1 MSENTDNI
9 KKLTA
14 RSLKWNVVDRFG
26 TQILYAVT
34 GIVLARTLSQEDFG
48 LVGAILVFQAF
59 ASLFVD
65 SGFSSALLQ
74 RKNPD
79 QKDYSTVLW
88 FNMAMACG
96 LYVILFFAAPF
107 IASCFDGDRRLIPL
121 SRVMFLSFILSAA
134 SIVQTNRFMKQMNVR
149 PLAVTNALALVAGG
163 AVGIILAINGYGAW
177 SLVWQT
183 IVTNL
188 VKTVMLWI
196 VSRWLPL
203 LTFSW
208 QSLRSFFA
216 VGSGVML
223 SSFLNT
229 VFLNI
234 YSFLIGNR
242 VGLVSLGYYT
252 QADKWSKMGIMSV
265 SQAFTASF
273 IPTLSALQDDAGR
286 FSRAVTK
293 INRLTSYI
301 MFPAIGLLVLIAT
314 PVFHCLFDEKWD
326 ESIFLFQI
334 LLIRGIFTIDTGLY
348 NNYILS
354 LGRSR
359 LIVFVE
365 VLKDVVAIIGLVI
378 TFPYMSLST
387 PDDLVYGISIM
398 LYGQLIASVVTWFV
412 TMIIAQRLTGHRGLD
427 YLMSMLPYVVLT
439 CIAGALAWFACHGVV
454 NPWLECVVATVV
466 FAAVYMGA
474 NVLLGSKIQ
483 NEVLQFVFKKKR

>member
-1 MSENTDNI
+1 MAEPTDNI

-14 RSLKWNVVDRFG
+14 RSLKWNVVDRFA

-34 GIVLARTLSQEDFG
+34 GIVLANTLSQEDFG

-74 RKNPD
+74 RKSPD

-96 LYVILFFAAPF
+96 LYVILFFAAPL
-107 IASCFDGDRRLIPL
+107 IASWFDGDQRLIPL
-121 SRVMFLSFILSAA
+121 SRVMFVSFILSAT

-149 PLAVTNALALVAGG
+149 PLAVTNAVALAVGG
-163 AVGIILAINGYGAW
+163 AVGIVLALNGYGAW

-188 VKTVMLWI
+188 VKTALLWI

-208 QSLRSFFA
+208 TSLRSFFA
-216 VGSGVML
+216 VGSGVMM

-273 IPTLSALQDDAGR
+273 IPTLSAVQDDAGR
-286 FSRAVTK
+286 MKRAVTK
-293 INRLTSYI
+293 INKLVPYI
-301 MFPAIGLLVLIAT
+301 MFPVIGLLVLIAE
-314 PVFHCLFDEKWD
+314 PVFHSLFGNKWD
-326 ESIFLFQI
+326 ASIFLFQI
-334 LLIRGIFTIDTGLY
+334 LLVRGIFTIFVGLY
-348 NNYILS
+348 NNYILAK
-354 LGRSR
+354 GRSR

-365 VLKDVVAIIGLVI
+365 ILKDVVAIVGLVA
-378 TFPYMSLST
+378 TFPFMSLST
-387 PDDLVYGISIM
+387 PDDLVYGIRIM
-398 LYGQLIASVVTWFV
+398 LYGQLIASVVTWLV
-412 TMIIAQRLTGHRGLD
+412 TLIIAQRLTGHHGLD
-427 YLMSMLPYVVLT
+427 YIMTMVPYAVLT
-439 CIAGALAWFACHGVV
+439 LIAGAGAWFACRGIV
-454 NPWLECVVATVV
+454 NPWLVCIVATAVFGVV
-466 FAAVYMGA
+466 YLGINA
-474 NVLLGSKIQ
+474 LLGSKIQ
-483 NEVLQFVFKKKR
+483 GEVLQFIFKKNR